1 MVELTAECDAITDG
15 YNLRA
20 KKFSDTGEDSVLC
33 VDFNSVLS
41 TNSLQFGLSLS
52 SKLSANSKFVSTFCQ
67 RSCTVSTVASWCM
80 ASGVMIFYR
89 RDAFFQLLRLQGNGF
104 RHTVI
109 DNLCS
114 CMSVGGKVHLV
125 LHCLEELLGCF
136 RPRVI
141 VDT

>member
-20 KKFSDTGEDSVLC
+20 KKFFDTGEDSVLC

-41 TNSLQFGLSLS
+41 TNSLQFGLFLS

-80 ASGVMIFYR
+80 ASGVMIFCFR
-89 RDAFFQLLRLQGNGF
+89 VVFFLLRRLRG
-104 RHTVI
+104 
-109 DNLCS
+109 S
-114 CMSVGGKVHLV
+114 
-125 LHCLEELLGCF
+125 EF
-136 RPRVI
+136 RPGIAGTGYARGISRTRCWLSALLLPLIFCQHV
-141 VDT
+141 

>member
-20 KKFSDTGEDSVLC
+20 KKFFDTGEDSVLC

-67 RSCTVSTVASWCM
+67 RSCSVSTVASWCM

-89 RDAFFQLLRLQGNGF
+89 RDAFFLLRRLQGNGF
-104 RHTVI
+104 RP
-109 DNLCS
+109 
-114 CMSVGGKVHLV
+114 
-125 LHCLEELLGCF
+125 E
-136 RPRVI
+136 I
-141 VDT
+141 VDIGCARGICRIPRWLSAWQLRLRRFPHG

>member
-1 MVELTAECDAITDG
+1 MVELTAECDAITVG

-20 KKFSDTGEDSVLC
+20 KKFFDTGEDSVLC

-89 RDAFFQLLRLQGNGF
+89 RDAFFQLRRLQG
-104 RHTVI
+104 
-109 DNLCS
+109 S
-114 CMSVGGKVHLV
+114 
-125 LHCLEELLGCF
+125 EF
-136 RPRVI
+136 RPGIAGTGYACGICRI
-141 VDT
+141 PRWLSAWQLRLRRFPHG